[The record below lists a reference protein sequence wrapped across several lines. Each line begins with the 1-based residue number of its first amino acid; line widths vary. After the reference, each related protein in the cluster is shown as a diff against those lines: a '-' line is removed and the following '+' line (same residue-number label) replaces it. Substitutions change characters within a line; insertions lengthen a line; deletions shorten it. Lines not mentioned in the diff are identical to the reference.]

1 MYCLIL
7 YGLFTRTY
15 LVLMFTIFCTVCLL
29 FFTAYLLFLYCLF
42 TNFFCSFV
50 YLFLYCLFT
59 YFWVCWC
66 CHDAQYMRGVVGP
79 LLLSTTAMV
88 SPQICNKK
96 KKHFKICNKEKETL
110 SDLQQRKG
118 NPVRFS
124 TRKRKPCQIFNKEM
138 ETL

>member
-15 LVLMFTIFCTVCLL
+15 LVLVFTIFCTVCLL

-50 YLFLYCLFT
+50 YLFLYGLFT

-96 KKHFKICNKEKETL
+96 KETL
-110 SDLQQRKG
+110 SDLQQGKEILSDLQQEKE
-118 NPVRFS
+118 NPVRS
-124 TRKRKPCQIFNKEM
+124 ATRKRKPCQICNKK
-138 ETL
+138 